1 MRDRNRIVGLALVG
15 ALLMAAVPGLAE
27 EPRTSAAKQERTKKL
42 DDALR
47 RAPIL
52 EATQVLDQAIVDMP
66 WDKSL
71 PGRRIDIVRRLLH
84 EQQPEQAAVQGEILL
99 KSLLEPDSV
108 FSRYGGLPF
117 ASYQVA
123 KAYDEMGRRDQ
134 GLETLRRAEAAI
146 EAGRRVHPSP
156 ALETAWLRQQAN
168 MALWF
173 AEHEDYVAGDR
184 ILEREQARLEHGRG
198 AWSPN
203 DDVLANWIYVIQFR
217 VRVASQSGHRDVASR
232 LTEQLDRAIRD
243 LAREYPDSSQAIQ
256 LFLDVR
262 LEAVDRSYRDDPE
275 RTRDLIRQ
283 TLVVVD
289 RREFQD
295 APLLT
300 SGRSRLV
307 SYEAKIDAALLA
319 KSLVGKPAPA
329 LRGAAWAAGASTI
342 PRSLEGKIVVVDFWA
357 LWCGPCVAALPELD
371 RLQKEFHE
379 KGVEVVGV
387 TRCYGFEW
395 DTEANEPVNRDN
407 MQLEKEVDAVD
418 RFLKS
423 KKASFPS
430 LVDPHESPLFT
441 SFGVTGIPQTVVID
455 RQGVIRLIQVGHTE
469 ANRNALRD
477 LLSGLLA
484 VEPSAKK

>member
-1 MRDRNRIVGLALVG
+1 MRGRSRILGLASVG
-15 ALLMAAVPGLAE
+15 ALLMATLSGLAE
-27 EPRTSAAKQERTKKL
+27 EPRTSAAKLERRNKL
-42 DDALR
+42 EGTLR
-47 RAPIL
+47 RAPIP
-52 EATQVLDQAIVDMP
+52 EAVEVLDQAIVDMP

-71 PGRRIDIVRRLLH
+71 PGRRIDIVRRLLN

-99 KSLLEPDSV
+99 KTLLEPDSV
-108 FSRYGGLPF
+108 FSRYGGLPA

-123 KAYDEMGRRDQ
+123 KAYDEMGRQ
-134 GLETLRRAEAAI
+134 EHGLETLKQAEAAI
-146 EAGRRVHPSP
+146 EAARRVHPSST
-156 ALETAWLRQQAN
+156 LETAWLRQQAN

-173 AEHEDYVAGDR
+173 SEHEDYAAGDR

-198 AWSPN
+198 SWSPD
-203 DDVLANWIYVIQFR
+203 DDVLANWIYIIQFR

-232 LTEQLDRAIRD
+232 LTEQLDGAVRD
-243 LAREYPDSSQAIQ
+243 LAREHPDSSHAIQ

-262 LEAVDRSYRDDPE
+262 LEAVDRNYRDDPE
-275 RTRDLIRQ
+275 LTRDLIRQ
-283 TLVVVD
+283 TLEVVD
-289 RREFQD
+289 RREFPD
-295 APLLT
+295 TPLLT

-319 KSLVGKPAPA
+319 KSLVGKPSPA
-329 LRGAAWAAGASTI
+329 LQGGSWAAGASTI
-342 PRSLEGKIVVVDFWA
+342 PKTLDGKIVVVDFWA
-357 LWCGPCVAALPELD
+357 IWCVPCIAAFPELD
-371 RLQKEFHE
+371 RLQNEFHE

-407 MQLEKEVDAVD
+407 TRLEKEVDAID

-430 LVDPHESPLFT
+430 LVDPHESPLFA

-455 RQGVIRLIQVGHTE
+455 RQGVIRLLQVGHTG
-469 ANRNALRD
+469 ANRKALRD
-477 LLSGLLA
+477 LLSELTA
-484 VEPSAKK
+484 QESSATK